1 MMSERHE
8 VEIFVHVNEP
18 KAKEKQNVARPSHK
32 VVAKDMGQKN
42 RGDRPRASEN
52 VYRGRLTAVAVREIG
67 KCRQV
72 NKARSLPPPVPPVL
86 IL

>member
-8 VEIFVHVNEP
+8 VKIFVHLNEP
-18 KAKEKQNVARPSHK
+18 KAKKKVARPFHK

-52 VYRGRLTAVAVREIG
+52 VYKGRLTAVAVREIG
-67 KCRQV
+67 ECGQV
-72 NKARSLPPPVPPVL
+72 NMARSLPPPVL